1 MDETATLRRYGVF
14 KQMVDCGAWDSLKT
28 EILDMDKSL
37 RDKIYHEMA
46 HKPESV
52 TTRTAIRNAGK
63 LCAYED
69 VIDFVERSLRDGKTL
84 MERIAKRDNQ

>member
-1 MDETATLRRYGVF
+1 MDETATLRRYQALR
-14 KQMVDCGAWDSLKT
+14 QMVDCGAWDALKA
-28 EILDMDKSL
+28 EILEMDKSL

-63 LCAYED
+63 LCAYEEI
-69 VIDFVERSLRDGKTL
+69 IDFVEKSVRDGEKLT
-84 MERIAKRDNQ
+84 ERIARRDNH